1 MIALLYVCLFSVL
14 AYATTKHLLK
24 RYYSE
29 SLNFGLSLG
38 SAVLYASYQSYN
50 IINDALAESTGNENI
65 ECCGL
70 MDGGIAMIFVFGFMS
85 WVCFALCFF
94 LNRLVDRFD

>member
-1 MIALLYVCLFSVL
+1 MIALFYVCLISVL
-14 AYATTKHLLK
+14 AYATTKYLLK

-29 SLNFGLSLG
+29 SLNVGLSLG
-38 SAVLYASYQSYN
+38 SAVLYASYQSYS
-50 IINDALAESTGNENI
+50 IINDALAESTGSENS

-70 MDGGIAMIFVFGFMS
+70 MDGGIAMIFVFGFMC
-85 WVCFALCFF
+85 WICFAICFF

>member
-14 AYATTKHLLK
+14 AYATTKHLLT

-85 WVCFALCFF
+85 WVCFALFF
-94 LNRLVDRFD
+94 S